1 MTVAPCVTWETLHPF
16 PPLSVLQATQA
27 CGGGLGTRLWYMC
40 VCVWKVFSFFFFFW
54 FASYLFAL
62 LILIMFI
69 SYPTVFLTC
78 IAGQFASAATRVH
91 VSHHN
96 YFSMQGSRK
105 HATRVHVSPSRTIFS
120 YMCYNTNF
128 FVGPGVH
135 AHTSVITH
143 LPSANLHASHYRY
156 TADLLRLEADSSR
169 SPAICWPSYQTPI
182 NTGAMLPYLKAFP
195 NRDFACYIRTG
206 LTNGFHVGFTRRRDL
221 LRSHCHNHPSLR
233 ANPAVV
239 DEQIASGLVAGRLL
253 GPISQDRFP
262 FVHTSPLGLVP
273 KSHQTNQWRLIHDLS
288 SPKDYS
294 VTELCSLRYASVDQ
308 AVSIIQKLGR
318 DTQLIKLDI
327 KDAYRIVPVHPSD
340 YHLLG
345 IEWKGN
351 TYLDRALPFGLR
363 SAPKIFNALADF
375 VTWILASSGI
385 QYQLHY
391 LDDFLFYSSLLPRG
405 GNRFFQWCWRFS
417 NGLVSRW
424 H

>member
-1 MTVAPCVTWETLHPF
+1 MQPGC
-16 PPLSVLQATQA
+16 
-27 CGGGLGTRLWYMC
+27 MC
-40 VCVWKVFSFFFFFW
+40 P
-54 FASYLFAL
+54 
-62 LILIMFI
+62 I
-69 SYPTVFLTC
+69 T
-78 IAGQFASAATRVH
+78 
-91 VSHHN
+91 
-96 YFSMQGSRK
+96 
-105 HATRVHVSPSRTIFS
+105 TIFS
-120 YMCYNTNF
+120 YMCYNTNS
-128 FVGPGVH
+128 FVGVDVH

-294 VTELCSLRYASVDQ
+294 VNDGIPRSCVRYAMPQLTRQYQS
-308 AVSIIQKLGR
+308 SRSLGGIQSSSSWILR
-318 DTQLIKLDI
+318 MLIVLCLSTPPTTTCWALSGKATPTLT
-327 KDAYRIVPVHPSD
+327 VL
-340 YHLLG
+340 YHLVLG
-345 IEWKGN
+345 
-351 TYLDRALPFGLR
+351 LLLR
-363 SAPKIFNALADF
+363 SLMLWPTL
-375 VTWILASSGI
+375 
-385 QYQLHY
+385 
-391 LDDFLFYSSLLPRG
+391 SLG
-405 GNRFFQWCWRFS
+405 F
-417 NGLVSRW
+417 
-424 H
+424 